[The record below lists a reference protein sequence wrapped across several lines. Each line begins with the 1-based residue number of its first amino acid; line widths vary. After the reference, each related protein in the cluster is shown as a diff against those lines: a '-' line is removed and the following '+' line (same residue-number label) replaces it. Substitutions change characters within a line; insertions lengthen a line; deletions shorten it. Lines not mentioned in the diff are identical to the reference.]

1 MKKNKYFIFAS
12 IGFELVTLLL
22 VSIYLGEYL
31 VKEGYPA
38 PLKAFLIVGAF
49 LIWFVSLVLKLKSI
63 EKSKND

>member
-1 MKKNKYFIFAS
+1 MKNSKYFIFAS

-31 VKEGYPA
+31 VKKGYPDS
-38 PLKAFLIVGAF
+38 LKAFLIVGAF
-49 LIWFVSLVLKLKSI
+49 LIWFVSLILKLKAI

>member
-1 MKKNKYFIFAS
+1 MKKNKHFIFAS

-31 VKEGYPA
+31 VKEGYPSY
-38 PLKAFLIVGAF
+38 LKAFLIVGAF
-49 LIWFVSLVLKLKSI
+49 LVWFISLVLKLKAI

>member
-1 MKKNKYFIFAS
+1 MKNNKYFMFAS

-31 VKEGYPA
+31 VKEGYPPA
-38 PLKAFLIVGAF
+38 LKAFLIVGAF
-49 LIWFVSLVLKLKSI
+49 LIWFISLVLKLKSI

>member
-1 MKKNKYFIFAS
+1 MKNNKYFIFAS

-31 VKEGYPA
+31 VKEGYPDS
-38 PLKAFLIVGAF
+38 LKAFLIVGAF
-49 LIWFVSLVLKLKSI
+49 LIWFVSLILKLKSI